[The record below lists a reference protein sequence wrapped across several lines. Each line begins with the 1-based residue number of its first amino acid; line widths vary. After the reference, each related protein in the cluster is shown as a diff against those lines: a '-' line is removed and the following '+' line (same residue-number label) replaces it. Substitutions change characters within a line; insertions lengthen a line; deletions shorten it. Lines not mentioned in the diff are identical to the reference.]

1 MVSKIIFNI
10 IYYFNCYIFFTFE
23 ELARIGLTNYLQLIV
38 CNKLN
43 YLYLIMQDMQQ
54 LLLLLLV
61 LNHMNVCSLLIKL
74 LILLYTFLPPYSR
87 TIFSTNS

>member
-23 ELARIGLTNYLQLIV
+23 ELARIGSTNYLQLIV
-38 CNKLN
+38 CKKLN

-54 LLLLLLV
+54 LLLLLSV
-61 LNHMNVCSLLIKL
+61 LI
-74 LILLYTFLPPYSR
+74 
-87 TIFSTNS
+87 